1 MKRGQLITIGF
12 IVALSIGGASV
23 MAVLQGRELSYQ
35 GLTLEEWLEEFD
47 RGFYNASKSIWPR
60 RTYPSDPVEAI
71 RSMGQPAV
79 DALLDRMTYED
90 PAWKLRLIAL
100 IQKQSLIK
108 LSFKPA
114 GARRGGA
121 FSALCELGP
130 SASNAVPRLVAWLS
144 DRDLGNYSEYLLAS
158 IGRASV
164 EPLQTRLAS
173 EDPKVRAT
181 AAKVLGWIGPDATSA
196 VPQLVHSLS
205 DTNRAVR
212 SAAIRALGAIGEP
225 RDEME
230 QRLIGLL
237 HVPEDA
243 FDAAC
248 GLVYLGTNSIPVL
261 TRAMTNEHSAVRW
274 AGAGGVKFW
283 QDYHRRP
290 PANRERSPMQWR
302 QSNRTRMLLE
312 AAHGSLP
319 MRAGMESRSLVTL
332 LIDNLEVP
340 DPRVRELSA
349 AMLAGFPTES
359 ARSVPALEKCL
370 LDEDA
375 AVRTTVR
382 RSLEQLPKPA
392 PAESVITLDGAKPAP
407 SPRARPPWLP
417 PL

>member
-1 MKRGQLITIGF
+1 MKPARLRTVWF
-12 IVALSIGGASV
+12 LVALAVVGALV
-23 MAVLQGRELSYQ
+23 MAVLPSRELSYQ
-35 GLTLEEWLEEFD
+35 GLTLNEWLEDFD
-47 RGFYNASKSIWPR
+47 RGFYTAPKAIFPR
-60 RTYPSDPVEAI
+60 SPYPSDPVEAI

-79 DALLDRMTYED
+79 DALLERMTTTD
-90 PAWKLRLIAL
+90 PAWKLKLFELAR
-100 IQKQSLIK
+100 KQSFFK
-108 LSFKPA
+108 VRFKPA

-130 SASNAVPRLVAWLS
+130 SASNAVPRLVGLLS
-144 DRDLGNYSEYLLAS
+144 DGDLGNYSEYLLAS

-164 EPLQTRLAS
+164 EPLQARLAS
-173 EDPKVRAT
+173 EDPKVRLQ
-181 AAKVLGWIGPDATSA
+181 AAKVLGWIGPDAASA
-196 VPQLVHSLS
+196 VTQLVHSLS

-248 GLVYLGTNSIPVL
+248 GLVLMGTNSIPVL

-290 PANRERSPMQWR
+290 TANRESGPIQWR
-302 QSNRTRMLLE
+302 QSARTMMLLK
-312 AAHGSLP
+312 AAHGSLQ
-319 MRAGMESRSLVTL
+319 MRGGTESRSLVTL
-332 LIDNLEVP
+332 LIDNLEGP
-340 DPRVRELSA
+340 DSRVRELSA

-370 LDEDA
+370 QDEDA
-375 AVRTTVR
+375 TVRTTVR
-382 RSLEQLPKPA
+382 RSLEQLPMPT